1 MPRLLFEKTGSAV
14 WMSHLD
20 LMRLMQRAFKRA
32 GLPLT
37 HTHGFNPRPS
47 VSIALPLSVGVE
59 SVCEILDFDLEGDL
73 PPMETIQT
81 RLNAA
86 LVPGITVR
94 QVYMDGRKIR
104 DLALLRC
111 RLGLEYDGGIPAGA
125 TDAIATLF
133 ARESLMVEKKSKNG
147 ILEQD
152 IRPMIREMFVAQTGE
167 KELRVEALITCQN
180 PSLNPMQLY
189 GAIVRYL
196 PEVAPD
202 FCTCRREE
210 LYDEKETIFVFTK

>member
-59 SVCEILDFDLEGDL
+59 SVCEILDFDLEGNL

-147 ILEQD
+147 IREQD
-152 IRPMIREMFVAQTGE
+152 IRPMIRELSVAQTGE

-210 LYDEKETIFVFTK
+210 LYDEKETIFR

>member
-37 HTHGFNPRPS
+37 HTQGFNPRPS

-59 SVCEILDFDLEGDL
+59 SVCELMDFDLEGNL

-147 ILEQD
+147 IREQD
-152 IRPMIREMFVAQTGE
+152 IRPMIRELSVAQTGE

-210 LYDEKETIFVFTK
+210 LYDEKETIFR

>member
-59 SVCEILDFDLEGDL
+59 SVCEILDFDLEGEL

-152 IRPMIREMFVAQTGE
+152 IRPMIREMSVAQTGE

-210 LYDEKETIFVFTK
+210 LYDEKETIFR